1 MATSQ
6 FVATFLEKIFGE
18 FVMITSS
25 KLVAAAVMAAAAS
38 WPVQPATAAP
48 MSSSLGLRNAVSPL
62 SESVQYRRGWG
73 GGYRGGYYRGG
84 GFGGAGLGLAA
95 GAIIGGAIIG
105 ATQPYGYYGY
115 SGYDPGYAYA
125 APYAG
130 GSQVGYCQQRF
141 RSYDPSSGTYLGFD
155 GLRHPC
161 P

>member
-1 MATSQ
+1 MSTSSDLS
-6 FVATFLEKIFGE
+6 TFGE
-18 FVMITSS
+18 FVMTVSI
-25 KLVAAAVMAAAAS
+25 KIVAAALMAAAAL
-38 WPVQPATAAP
+38 WVAQPAAAAP
-48 MSSSLGLRNAVSPL
+48 MSSSLGLQNAVSPF
-62 SESVQYRRGWG
+62 SESMQYRRGWG

-115 SGYDPGYAYA
+115 SGYDPGYGYA

-130 GSQVGYCQQRF
+130 GSQVGYCPQHF

-155 GLRHPC
+155 GFRHPC